1 MKNRIINLFNRKGG
15 DVLNVYFTAGHPE
28 LNDTTSIIT
37 ALDHQGVD
45 LVEIGMP
52 YSDPMA
58 DGETIQN
65 SSQRALK
72 NGMTL
77 SLLMEQITTLR
88 QSSNIP
94 IIIMGYYNQM
104 MQYGEERFLQ
114 EASEAGVDGLI
125 IPDLPMDVYAKQY
138 KNLFEKYNVT
148 MSFLITPETSDDRI
162 RMADELSN
170 GFLYVVSKSSITGSS
185 STISDRQK
193 AYFNHINSLD
203 LNTPR
208 LIGFGIHDK
217 TTYDTACE
225 YAQGAIIGSAFIRAL
240 EANGKLEE
248 KIGQF
253 IGGVRS

>member
-1 MKNRIINLFNRKGG
+1 MKNRIIDLFERKGG

-28 LNDTTSIIT
+28 LDDTASIIS
-37 ALDHQGVD
+37 ALDSQGVD

-65 SSQRALK
+65 SSQKALT

-77 SLLMEQITTLR
+77 ALLMKQITTLR
-88 QSSNIP
+88 KSSNIP

-104 MQYGEERFLQ
+104 IQYGEERFLQ

-125 IPDLPMDVYAKQY
+125 IPDLPMDVYADQY
-138 KNLFEKYNVT
+138 KDLFEKYNVT

-162 RMADELSN
+162 RKADKLSN

-203 LNTPR
+203 LKTPR

-240 EANGKLEE
+240 EREGGLKE
-248 KIGQF
+248 KIDKF
-253 IGGVRS
+253 IGGVRR

>member
-1 MKNRIINLFNRKGG
+1 MKNRIIDLFERKGG

-28 LNDTTSIIT
+28 LDDTASIIS
-37 ALDHQGVD
+37 ALDSQGVD

-65 SSQRALK
+65 SSQKALT

-77 SLLMEQITTLR
+77 ALLMKQITTLR
-88 QSSNIP
+88 KSSNIP

-104 MQYGEERFLQ
+104 IQYGEERFLQ

-125 IPDLPMDVYAKQY
+125 IPDLPMDVYADQY
-138 KNLFEKYNVT
+138 KDLFEKYNVT

-162 RMADELSN
+162 RKADKLSN

-203 LNTPR
+203 LKTPR

-217 TTYDTACE
+217 STYDTACE

-240 EANGKLEE
+240 EREGGLKE
-248 KIGQF
+248 KIDKF
-253 IGGVRS
+253 IGGVRR

>member
-1 MKNRIINLFNRKGG
+1 MKNRIINLFDSKGG

-28 LNDTTSIIT
+28 LNDTAKIIT
-37 ALDHQGVD
+37 ALDSQGVD

-65 SSQRALK
+65 SSQKALK

-88 QSSNIP
+88 KSSDIP

-138 KNLFEKYNVT
+138 KNLFEKYNIT
-148 MSFLITPETSDDRI
+148 MSFLITPETSDHRI
-162 RMADELSN
+162 RMADELST

-203 LNTPR
+203 LKTPR

-217 TTYDTACE
+217 ATYDTACE

-240 EANGKLEE
+240 EAEGGLEE
-248 KIGQF
+248 KIGKF
-253 IGGVRS
+253 IGRVRS

>member
-1 MKNRIINLFNRKGG
+1 MKNRIIDLFERKGG

-28 LNDTTSIIT
+28 LDDTASIIS
-37 ALDHQGVD
+37 ALDSQGVD

-65 SSQRALK
+65 SSQKALT

-77 SLLMEQITTLR
+77 ALLMKQITTLR
-88 QSSNIP
+88 KSSNIP

-104 MQYGEERFLQ
+104 IQYGEERFLQ

-125 IPDLPMDVYAKQY
+125 IPDLPMDVYADQY
-138 KNLFEKYNVT
+138 KDLFEKYNVT

-162 RMADELSN
+162 RKADKLSN

-203 LNTPR
+203 LKTPR

-240 EANGKLEE
+240 EGKGGLKE
-248 KIGQF
+248 KIDKF
-253 IGGVRS
+253 IGGVRR